1 MNTSSQAN
9 YADMIELSVKTCT
22 VTEVPAKKK
31 RSRKKANSEQVKKA
45 VIDTVNSQVELSEQQ
60 EIIPTP
66 LEDIEKSDAEQ
77 VREFVQSIADKNMEE
92 NSAIKEEVD
101 LTKVFNDDSTIPVNT
116 ITVKDRRFK
125 PSLKKKVLAGVIAT
139 VVLVGATVG
148 AGILTDTLGLTTYF
162 GDVFYKEEEVVLN
175 YDDYVAGLP
184 TLNSE
189 ITLKDG
195 VMSVTAKGSV
205 YSPTQGVI
213 SSLVEEDGKFK
224 IEIVHGEDFKTVISG
239 LDHVYCAV
247 DEDVYGKI
255 PVGYSNGDG
264 YTVCLYSAD
273 GLITD
278 YDISGGTVVW
288 NVTTSTPDTVS

>member
-31 RSRKKANSEQVKKA
+31 RFRKKVSSEDVKKA
-45 VIDTVNSQVELSEQQ
+45 VIDTVNAQVNDCVEPAILDGEKKSQEEVL
-60 EIIPTP
+60 
-66 LEDIEKSDAEQ
+66 D
-77 VREFVQSIADKNMEE
+77 FVQAVVDKKIEQDIVTDKD
-92 NSAIKEEVD
+92 AD
-101 LTKVFNDDSTIPVNT
+101 LTEIFDEQKTIPVT
-116 ITVKDRRFK
+116 TVTVKDRRFK
-125 PSLKKKVLAGVIAT
+125 LSLKKKIIAGAVAIVVLAGAT
-139 VVLVGATVG
+139 IG

-162 GDVFYKEEEVVLN
+162 GNVFARQEEVALN

-184 TLNSE
+184 TLNSN

-205 YSPTQGVI
+205 YSSTEGVV
-213 SSLVEEDGKFK
+213 SSLIEDDGKYSL
-224 IEIVHGEDFKTVISG
+224 EIVHGEDFRTVISG
-239 LDHVYCAV
+239 LDHVYTAV
-247 DEDVYGKI
+247 GENVFGKI

-264 YTVCLYSAD
+264 YTVCLYSSN

-288 NVTTSTPDTVS
+288 NATTDTADTVS